1 MSTKVILRSFLD
13 SQAAMIKAGGLEW
26 LDSASDEIASCG
38 LEGISDT
45 RFGALL
51 SLASRKLGHGA
62 KRPWSLSA
70 SEVESAGVLR
80 EGWNP
85 THWTALEAA
94 RVHLILSRMD
104 LELESGAKAVESAF
118 RFADE
123 GELCAL
129 YRSLA
134 HLPGGK
140 RFVWRAAEG
149 CRTNMA
155 SVFAADVLDTPYP
168 AEHFDAVPFNQAVI
182 KALFVGVPLSRLWC
196 LDRRMSADL
205 ARMALDLADERRSA
219 GREISPDL
227 WLCLGTF
234 SGERGLAALELEIAR
249 APKLTDE
256 EALFGPR
263 AAVLALGRAGATERL
278 REIIASGDPVLAPEA
293 ELALSGD
300 AMQHS
305 WSRFVA
311 PTLC

>member
-13 SQAAMIKAGGLEW
+13 GQAAMIKPGGLEW
-26 LDSASDEIASCG
+26 LDAASDEIASCG
-38 LEGISDT
+38 LEGIDDS

-62 KRPWSLSA
+62 KRTWSLSA
-70 SEVESAGVLR
+70 SEIESAAVLR

-85 THWTALEAA
+85 THWTPLVAA
-94 RVHLILSRMD
+94 RVHLVLSRMD
-104 LELESGAKAVESAF
+104 LELESGALAIESAF

-129 YRSLA
+129 YRSLP
-134 HLPGGK
+134 HLPAGK
-140 RFVWRAAEG
+140 RFLWRAAEG
-149 CRTNMA
+149 CRTNMV
-155 SVFAADVLDTPYP
+155 SVFEANVLDTPFP
-168 AEHFDAVPFNQAVI
+168 AEHFDEVAFNQAVI
-182 KALFVGVPLSRLWC
+182 KALFVGVPLSRLWS
-196 LDRRMSADL
+196 LDRRLSPEL

-219 GREISPDL
+219 GREIYPDL

-234 SGERGLAALELEIAR
+234 GGERGLAALELEIAR
-249 APKLTDE
+249 APGLTDE

-278 REIIASGDPVLAPEA
+278 RELIAAGDPVLAPEA
-293 ELALSGD
+293 ELALRGD
-300 AMQHS
+300 AMQLS